1 MPDLPPLRLLLVFET
16 VLRRGGFAPAAA
28 SLNVT
33 QPAISQSLRQLE
45 EHLGEK
51 LFDRSTRPAQLTRAG
66 HILHAATKDGFELMS
81 AAVDDIRRLGA
92 ATRNSVTISC
102 TVGVAT
108 YWLMPR
114 LAVLSAQMPDIAI
127 NVSTV
132 HQGTPA
138 LSAGIDLALRFGH
151 GDWQDGEITPLF
163 KEQVV
168 PVASPA
174 LMARFNGA
182 GSVIES
188 APLLHVEVED
198 KSWLNWRVFAAKMG
212 LALRTGQGPRFTN
225 YVQATQAAL
234 NGQGVLLGWRSIS
247 GDQVTQGRLVALED
261 LVLETRDDFYLL
273 RARGSQ
279 NAEAVALVE
288 AALLTAARD
297 GGLTEP

>member
-1 MPDLPPLRLLLVFET
+1 MSDLPPIRLLLVFET
-16 VLRRGGFAPAAA
+16 VLSKGGFAQAAA
-28 SLNVT
+28 MLNVT

-66 HILHAATKDGFELMS
+66 QILHAATRDGFELISVAVEEIRRRS
-81 AAVDDIRRLGA
+81 AA
-92 ATRNSVTISC
+92 TPNSVTISC

-114 LAVLSAQMPDIAI
+114 LAVLSAQMPEIAI

-151 GDWQDGEITPLF
+151 GDWQDGAVTPLF
-163 KEQVV
+163 EEQVV

-174 LMARFNGA
+174 LMARFEEA
-182 GSVIES
+182 GSVVEH

-198 KSWLNWRVFAAKMG
+198 KSWLNWRVFAAKQG
-212 LALRTGQGPRFTN
+212 LVLNTGRGPRFTN

-234 NGQGVLLGWRSIS
+234 NGQGILLGWRSIS
-247 GDQVTQGRLVALED
+247 GDLVTQGRLVALED
-261 LVLETRDDFYLL
+261 LVLETRDDFYLI
-273 RARGSQ
+273 RAREHQ
-279 NAEAVALVE
+279 NAAVVAQVE
-288 AALLTAARD
+288 AAILDAARN
-297 GGLTEP
+297 GGLTER

>member
-16 VLRRGGFAPAAA
+16 VLSRGGFAPAAA

-66 HILHAATKDGFELMS
+66 KILHAATREGFELMS
-81 AAVDDIRRLGA
+81 AAVEDIRRLSA
-92 ATRNSVTISC
+92 ATRYSVTISC

-138 LSAGIDLALRFGH
+138 LSAGIDLALRFGR
-151 GDWQDGEITPLF
+151 GDWQDGEVTPLF
-163 KEQVV
+163 AEKVV

-174 LMARFNGA
+174 LIARFTGA
-182 GSVIES
+182 GSVIGN

-212 LALRTGQGPRFTN
+212 LSLRTGQGPRFTN

-234 NGQGVLLGWRSIS
+234 NGQGILLGWRSIS
-247 GDQVTQGRLVALED
+247 GDLVTQGRLVALED

-273 RARGSQ
+273 RARGSH
-279 NAEAVALVE
+279 NAEAVAQVE
-288 AALLTAARD
+288 AALLAAARD